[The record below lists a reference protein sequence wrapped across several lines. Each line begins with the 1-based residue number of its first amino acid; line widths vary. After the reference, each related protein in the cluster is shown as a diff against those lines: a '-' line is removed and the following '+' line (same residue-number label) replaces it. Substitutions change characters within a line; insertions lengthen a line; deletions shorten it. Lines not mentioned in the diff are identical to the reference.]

1 MAAQGDLGT
10 IMVVEDNDDIRAMYA
25 DILGELGYGV
35 ISAADGAEALAI
47 LDERDI
53 RPSLLIVD
61 LEMPV
66 LRGEGLVECF
76 RARHETADVPLLV
89 VTVSPERTRNSEATL
104 GLPVLRKPFSLE
116 TFTAMVAEL
125 ARPASVGASSR
136 PPAL

>member
-1 MAAQGDLGT
+1 MAAQADLGT

-25 DILGELGYGV
+25 EILGDLGYRV
-35 ISAADGAEALAI
+35 ITAADGAEALAV
-47 LDERDI
+47 LDEGDI

-76 RARHETADVPLLV
+76 RSRRETADVPLLI
-89 VTVSPERTRNSEATL
+89 VTVSPERTRDSEATL

-116 TFTAMVAEL
+116 TFTALVADL
-125 ARPASVGASSR
+125 ALPASASASSR
-136 PPAL
+136 PRPL